1 LHDDLMERVLESEN
15 MRQAW
20 RRVKSNQG
28 APGIDGMRI
37 EDFPEFA
44 RSNLPAIRQALR
56 EGSYRP
62 QPVRRVTIPKPNGGE
77 RLLGIPTVMDRVI
90 QQAIAQVLGPIFDP
104 GFSDASFG
112 DGCGKGTGRVHLS
125 DRPRMR
131 LKRCGRVSTLCSFT
145 PLHYTLHYDS

>member
-1 LHDDLMERVLESEN
+1 MDRSRASLNPSGGEASRRDATQPALHDDLMERVLESEN

-56 EGSYRP
+56 EGTYRP

-77 RLLGIPTVMDRVI
+77 RPLGIPTVEWNSSTRYRGAGPAISTKDRWRKS
-90 QQAIAQVLGPIFDP
+90 IAR
-104 GFSDASFG
+104 STTMWRDA
-112 DGCGKGTGRVHLS
+112 CGSG
-125 DRPRMR
+125 
-131 LKRCGRVSTLCSFT
+131 
-145 PLHYTLHYDS
+145 